1 MEYFYSMNIIDKI
14 TKGVGYNIKLFSMLT
29 TNNGLISRLYKQFS
43 QINTIKLDP
52 NIKMKRG

>member
-1 MEYFYSMNIIDKI
+1 MNIIDKI
-14 TKGVGYNIKLFSMLT
+14 TNGVGYKIKLFSMLT

-43 QINTIKLDP
+43 QINTIKWEP